1 MGWVWRKRREEAAW
15 GVGLARLIASGL
27 RELAVEVR
35 VPVLLRPVFLRCCM
49 SLAADLAGE
58 VSGSA
63 AGTVDSKVGRSGTGA
78 GAGSVGWV
86 GLPPGEPPLL
96 LAMAPRRDLI
106 AARVAAVMAGGRLA
120 AMSHLWLAL
129 APGVFLGQI
138 VDPDRYLEADLSE
151 VRVGL
156 ASGAVHFAV
165 LVTTVREHSAVGY
178 SFRVL
183 GRPGTL
189 CRVIHLAR
197 DAFSVRSDRAS
208 TANPAI
214 AITP

>member
-1 MGWVWRKRREEAAW
+1 MGWLWRKRREEAAW
-15 GVGLARLIASGL
+15 SVGPARFIVPGL

-35 VPVLLRPVFLRCCM
+35 VPAPLHPVFLRCCM

-58 VSGSA
+58 VSGSFA
-63 AGTVDSKVGRSGTGA
+63 RTVEAKLARNGA
-78 GAGSVGWV
+78 GVVAGSVGWV
-86 GLPPGEPPLL
+86 GLPPRETPLL
-96 LAMAPRRDLI
+96 LAMAPRRDLV
-106 AARVAAVMAGGRLA
+106 AARVAAAMAGGRLA
-120 AMSHLWLAL
+120 AMRHLWLAL

-138 VDPDRYLEADLSE
+138 VDPDRCLEADLSE
-151 VRVGL
+151 VLLGL

-165 LVTTVREHSAVGY
+165 LVTTALEHSAVGY

-189 CRVIHLAR
+189 CRVVHLAR
-197 DAFSVRSDRAS
+197 DAFSVPLDRAS